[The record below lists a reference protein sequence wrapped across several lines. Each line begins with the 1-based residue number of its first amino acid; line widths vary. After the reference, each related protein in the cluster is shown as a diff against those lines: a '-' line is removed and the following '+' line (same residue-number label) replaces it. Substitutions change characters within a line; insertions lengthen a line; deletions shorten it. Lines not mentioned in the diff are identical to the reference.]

1 MISLNSISVIRQRR
15 KILDDVTIN
24 IVPGSVIALMG
35 ENGAGKSTLLRAACG
50 DIKLDGGNVMLAGKS
65 MSAWTSIQRAQMRAV
80 LPQETNVSFMFT
92 AGEVVLMGRSP
103 HCDGY
108 PDTKDREIA
117 QQALARMG
125 VSALEH
131 RLYPTLSGGER
142 ARVALAR
149 VLAQLWEPTVRDG
162 KVQPRYLLLDEPI
175 AALDVAHQHLAL
187 NVARDFA
194 HQQNVAVLTVLHD
207 LNLAAQYADHIVLL
221 KAGRLWAEG
230 SPDEVLTEANIET
243 CFEYRMQRIA
253 HPKTGRPLLFAA

>member
-15 KILDDVTIN
+15 KILDGVTIN
-24 IVPGSVIALMG
+24 ITPGCVTALMG

-50 DIKLDGGNVMLAGKS
+50 EIKLDSGNAMLAGKS
-65 MSAWTSIQRAQMRAV
+65 LSAWTSVECARMRAV

-103 HCDGY
+103 HCHGY
-108 PDTKDREIA
+108 PGARDREIA
-117 QQALARMG
+117 HDALARMD
-125 VSALEH
+125 VLALEH

-149 VLAQLWEPTVRDG
+149 VLAQLWEPAMRDG
-162 KVQPRYLLLDEPI
+162 KVLPRYLLLDEPI

-187 NVARDFA
+187 KVARDFA
-194 HQQNVAVLTVLHD
+194 HNHNVAVLAVLHD

-230 SPDEVLTEANIET
+230 SPDEVLTEANIES
-243 CFEYRMQRIA
+243 CFAYRMQRIA
-253 HPKTGRPLLFAA
+253 HPTTGRPLLFAA